1 MITFLVEDYNTFSN
15 KTYIDLIDSI
25 SLNQLTCPGKHGN
38 PCGHKGCMIKH
49 GSYARTF
56 SHDGLSETI
65 FIVRVICKECG
76 TTHALIPSNI
86 LPYSQFPVMDITNLI
101 SLYEDNSPL
110 DPVMENNP
118 YIDRSVAFSYVR
130 KYLLYWKERI
140 KSIPLHLST
149 SSGFIWDCFYH
160 FGIQFMQI
168 KRTSNILFCPP
179 T

>member
-76 TTHALIPSNI
+76 TTHALIANAADGTPRIINKI
-86 LPYSQFPVMDITNLI
+86 CTNCLI
-101 SLYEDNSPL
+101 ISAAKQSHAI
-110 DPVMENNP
+110 NP
-118 YIDRSVAFSYVR
+118 EIVDLARSESE
-130 KYLLYWKERI
+130 LE
-140 KSIPLHLST
+140 
-149 SSGFIWDCFYH
+149 
-160 FGIQFMQI
+160 
-168 KRTSNILFCPP
+168 
-179 T
+179 